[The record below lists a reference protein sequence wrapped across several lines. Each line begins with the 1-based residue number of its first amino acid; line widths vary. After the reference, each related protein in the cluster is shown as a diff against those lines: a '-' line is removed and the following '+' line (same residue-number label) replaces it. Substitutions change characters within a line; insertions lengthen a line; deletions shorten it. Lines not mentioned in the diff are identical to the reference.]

1 MRRGLACRT
10 KTYKLKAVFE
20 CRGEC
25 RPTAKTLVSKTSYPG
40 SNPGTPAGIAVCIAY
55 VCSAKIISPHSACDS
70 LIPRMSLQIT
80 YNFCKKELNA
90 PGALY
95 FGVPKDGVATK
106 KHICADCS
114 AVFDSM
120 FSGKDRISLAE
131 LQRVHIQA
139 GIIENAED
147 IEGSDKLYK
156 LTVNFG
162 SETRT
167 IVSGIKPW
175 YEKDFLIGKT
185 VIFTTNLAART
196 LKGIESNGMILA
208 AKEGEKP
215 VLVAPIE
222 AVTPGAPLL

>member
-1 MRRGLACRT
+1 
-10 KTYKLKAVFE
+10 
-20 CRGEC
+20 
-25 RPTAKTLVSKTSYPG
+25 
-40 SNPGTPAGIAVCIAY
+40 
-55 VCSAKIISPHSACDS
+55 
-70 LIPRMSLQIT
+70 MSIQVT
-80 YNFCKKELNA
+80 CNFCKKELSA

-95 FGVPKDGVATK
+95 FGVPKEGVVAK

-114 AVFDSM
+114 IVFDNM
-120 FSGKDRISLAE
+120 LSGSNRISLAE

-139 GIIENAED
+139 GKIENAED

-167 IVSGIKPW
+167 IVSGIKQW
-175 YEKDFLIGKT
+175 YEKDTLIGKT
-185 VIFTTNLAART
+185 VIFTTNLAPRM
-196 LKGIESNGMILA
+196 LKGVESNGMILA

-222 AVTPGAPLL
+222 DIYPGASLL

>member
-1 MRRGLACRT
+1 
-10 KTYKLKAVFE
+10 
-20 CRGEC
+20 
-25 RPTAKTLVSKTSYPG
+25 
-40 SNPGTPAGIAVCIAY
+40 
-55 VCSAKIISPHSACDS
+55 
-70 LIPRMSLQIT
+70 MSLQIT